1 MNRKFINDSNY
12 VLRKVLNQKTNEDI
26 LINFI
31 ETFLEIKIKSLIINK
46 SPEKAGTKEYGIVD
60 VRIVT
65 SENIEINIGI
75 QIVDGDYIQNKMLL
89 YYAKIHSNQVLYN
102 DKRKIVKTI
111 TINILDIAY
120 FSSNNYQKVI
130 NIKSNVINDE
140 ILEKIELHVLELPK
154 FTKEVNQQMTNKDY
168 WIVYLKGNDE
178 ELMQLAKKKNKYIK
192 KLDSKL
198 EKYWRDEII

>member
-31 ETFLEIKIKSLIINK
+31 ETFLEIEIKSLIINK

-75 QIVDGDYIQNKMLL
+75 QIVDGNYIQNKMLL
-89 YYAKIHSNQVLYN
+89 YYAKIHSNQALYN

-130 NIKSNVINDE
+130 NIKSNVLNDE